1 MNDGFDLNS
10 GRNTR
15 FEFSFGWTR
24 IFTEMRRTTF
34 RHEFVAPAGSKLCRT
49 GAPAM
54 KFTTPAN
61 SWLGLPAQRLDHTG
75 VKVSRRLPTVR
86 LRSAGQ
92 TLSTTAI

>member
-1 MNDGFDLNS
+1 MDDGFDFNS
-10 GRNTR
+10 GLNRR

-24 IFTEMRRTTF
+24 IFTEMRRATF
-34 RHEFVAPAGSKLCRT
+34 RHEFEAPAGSKLCREP

-86 LRSAGQ
+86 L
-92 TLSTTAI
+92 

>member
-34 RHEFVAPAGSKLCRT
+34 RHEFVAPASLAGNRRSGDEIYHACKLEARIARAATRPSGSK
-49 GAPAM
+49 
-54 KFTTPAN
+54 
-61 SWLGLPAQRLDHTG
+61 GLPTIAD
-75 VKVSRRLPTVR
+75 
-86 LRSAGQ
+86 A
-92 TLSTTAI
+92 